1 MGTQTPEQRLDNEI
15 KLWAG
20 MNDFIV
26 FHTNVGKIKFYDEK
40 QGMYRWFDTGLPPGW
55 PDLMILSNDG
65 KVSFCE
71 TKVRPRKPTPQ
82 QLKTIAL
89 LNSRGFKAFVAYSLE
104 EFIENMKG
112 E

>member
-1 MGTQTPEQRLDNEI
+1 
-15 KLWAG
+15 
-20 MNDFIV
+20 
-26 FHTNVGKIKFYDEK
+26 
-40 QGMYRWFDTGLPPGW
+40 
-55 PDLMILSNDG
+55 MILSNDG

-71 TKVRPRKPTPQ
+71 TKVRPRTPTSQ